1 MERKKKKE
9 EEEDDEKIP
18 EEEEKAMIERFIED
32 TLPSVKK
39 DYKPVKTIDLG
50 PLPESARLDKSTNSK
65 TISMTKLGSKHS
77 EESKP
82 MKIKR
87 TSSLVNEIL
96 SRNSISRIT
105 QKTLGSKL
113 GKK

>member
-1 MERKKKKE
+1 
-9 EEEDDEKIP
+9 
-18 EEEEKAMIERFIED
+18 MIERFIED

-39 DYKPVKTIDLG
+39 DYKPVKMIDLG
-50 PLPESARLDKSTNSK
+50 PLPESARMDKSVNSK

-82 MKIKR
+82 TKLKR

-96 SRNSISRIT
+96 SRNSISRIS
-105 QKTLGSKL
+105 QKTLSGKL